1 MADIR
6 KIASEI
12 VGMTEKELSELS
24 AILKEEYNITGNK
37 ENEPKFKFIK
47 HEI

>member
-24 AILKEEYNITGNK
+24 AILKEEYNITGN
-37 ENEPKFKFIK
+37 EEDEPKFKFIK

>member
-24 AILKEEYNITGNK
+24 TILKEDYNITRN
-37 ENEPKFKFIK
+37 EEDEPKFKFRK
-47 HEI
+47 CQ

>member
-24 AILKEEYNITGNK
+24 TILKEEYNITGNK
-37 ENEPKFKFIK
+37 ENEPKFKFRK
-47 HEI
+47 HEV

>member
-12 VGMTEKELSELS
+12 VGMNEKELSELS
-24 AILKEEYNITGNK
+24 AILKEEYNITGK
-37 ENEPKFKFIK
+37 ENEPKFKFRK
-47 HEI
+47 YEV